1 MKTDGL
7 LYMNENIAV
16 KCPSDIMKAAEFCIG
31 YKEFLD
37 CAKTEREAVS
47 EIIRQAKD
55 NGYKEFSRERAY
67 QKGDRVFFNNRGK
80 NVILVTIGQE
90 ALSKGVRF
98 NIAHIDCPRLDLKPN
113 PLYEQDETALFK
125 THYYGGIRKYQWTA
139 VPLAV
144 HGTVILESGEKKEI
158 CVGEKDSDPR
168 FFISDLLP
176 HLSRKQDERTLKEGI
191 RGEELNVIA
200 GSTPAADTGEKEP
213 YRLMVLSILNE
224 MYGMTEKDFMRAE
237 IEIVPAAKASDIG
250 FDRSLVGAYGQDDR
264 VCAYTAMR
272 AAFEV
277 SEPVHTTVTVF
288 TDKEETGSYGNTGM
302 DSLYLDHFLSD
313 LCETD
318 GTRVRDLYR
327 NSLCVSSDV
336 GAAYDPT
343 FSDVFE
349 KKNACYLGHGP
360 IITKYTGARGKAGA
374 SDASA
379 ETMARVISI
388 LDENGVCWQTGEL
401 GRVDEGGGGTIAHY
415 IAAHDVDTVDVGV
428 PVLAMH
434 APFEVTSKLD
444 VYHTYLAFKG
454 VLNS

>member
-1 MKTDGL
+1 MSTADLAYK
-7 LYMNENIAV
+7 NENIAV
-16 KCPSDIMKAAEFCIG
+16 KYPGDAEAAMNFCEG

-37 CAKTEREAVS
+37 KAKTEREAVK
-47 EIIRQAKD
+47 EIIRQAEKE
-55 NGYKEFSRERAY
+55 GYKEFSRDKEY
-67 QKGDRVFFNNRGK
+67 QAGEKLYFNNREK
-80 NVILVTIGQE
+80 SVILVTVGE
-90 ALSKGVRF
+90 NELSKGVRF

-113 PLYEQDETALFK
+113 PLYEKDETALFK

-139 VPLAV
+139 IPLAI
-144 HGTVILESGEKKEI
+144 HGTVMLESGEKKYI
-158 CVGEKDSDPR
+158 CVGESDSDPR

-191 RGEELNVIA
+191 TGEELNVIA
-200 GSTPAADTGEKEP
+200 ASTPYPEVGEKEP
-213 YRLMVLSILNE
+213 YRLMALSIMNR
-224 MYGMTEKDFMRAE
+224 MFGMTEKDFLRAE
-237 IEIVPAAKASDIG
+237 IEVVPAAKASDIG
-250 FDRSLVGAYGQDDR
+250 FDRALIGAYGQDDR
-264 VCAYTAMR
+264 VCAYTAMK

-277 SEPVHTTVTVF
+277 REPLHTTVTVF
-288 TDKEETGSYGNTGM
+288 TDKEEIGSYGNTGM

-313 LCETD
+313 LCEAS

-349 KKNACYLGHGP
+349 KNNAGCLGHGP

-379 ETMARVISI
+379 ETMGRVISI
-388 LDENGVCWQTGEL
+388 LDSNNVCWQTGEL
-401 GRVDEGGGGTIAHY
+401 GKVDEGGGGTIAHY
-415 IAAHDVDTVDVGV
+415 IASHDVDTVDVGV

-434 APFEVTSKLD
+434 APYEVTSKND
-444 VYHTYLAFKG
+444 VYHTYLAFKA
-454 VLNS
+454 VLMS